1 MPDGLMR
8 TEGIYEIEKLVDC
21 DTGNFAESKRALLEF
36 HPDSLSATDE
46 CFKLLERIGI
56 LFGEACDYDKYNQQL
71 NTWLKT
77 QSGNREEKVIFLE
90 KATLVGGIPEHDPI
104 AEAKNAVGK
113 ANSVIAR
120 SYLLLRLG
128 RDFFF
133 GLSDLLRFRLTSMLG
148 YMRVQTETIALI
160 ALLGT
165 DLAMAVEWLN
175 MTSPDEGKGFYRK
188 HHGKIAGKLKE
199 LGLYDHYETGSNM
212 SLHSRVFGVA
222 QGIIIGK
229 KAAPRGHIRL
239 TYQELDDALD
249 ILFWFCKYLGAH
261 KDMID
266 RLPQALPE
274 VDFKQIDV
282 RRYAEMVESL
292 WARWRSVYQ
301 YRKRQKPQ

>member
-1 MPDGLMR
+1 MS
-8 TEGIYEIEKLVDC
+8 TEKIYEIEKLVDC
-21 DTGNFAESKRALLEF
+21 DTGNFAESKRALLAF

-46 CFKLLERIGI
+46 CHKLVERIGV
-56 LFGEACDYDKYNQQL
+56 LFGEACDYDKYNQLL
-71 NTWLKT
+71 NKWLKT
-77 QSGNREEKVIFLE
+77 QSGSAAEMVTFLE
-90 KATLVGGIPEHDPI
+90 KATLIGEMPEHDPVE
-104 AEAKNAVGK
+104 EAKNAVGK

-120 SYLLLRLG
+120 SYLILRLG

-133 GLSDLLRFRLTSMLG
+133 GLSDLLRHRATSMVG
-148 YMRVQTETIALI
+148 YLRVQCETTAIL
-160 ALLGT
+160 ALLGENS
-165 DLAMAVEWLN
+165 AMAVEWLN
-175 MTSPDEGKGFYRK
+175 MTSPDEGKDFYRK
-188 HHGKIAGKLKE
+188 HHGKITSKLKE

-229 KAAPRGHIRL
+229 KAAPRGQIRL

-249 ILFWFCKYLGAH
+249 ILFWFCKYLDAH
-261 KDMID
+261 KDMLD

-292 WARWRSVYQ
+292 WAKWRSVYQ
-301 YRKRQKPQ
+301 YRKRKGSLSRLI